1 MDQRVYEEAD
11 FCDVLELMPLEIRRS
26 LSFEQRAAISAAVI
40 QSRRKHAVDV
50 RVGIPLVFTQ
60 LYLVFFLGKDTRR
73 ATQAKL
79 IERRCGLGQWGMAAM
94 VSLFGL
100 LLTGTGLVA
109 AYYLKSKSGI
119 NLFSDMHAKDFLR
132 GFGVW

>member
-1 MDQRVYEEAD
+1 MVQRAYEEAD
-11 FCDVLELMPLEIRRS
+11 FCDVLELVPLEIRRT
-26 LSFEQRAAISAAVI
+26 LTFEQRAAISAAVVR
-40 QSRRKHAVDV
+40 SRRKHAVDL
-50 RVGIPLVFTQ
+50 RVGIPLLFTQ
-60 LYLVFFLGKDTRR
+60 LYLVFLIGKDTRR

-79 IERRCGLGQWGMAAM
+79 VERRCGLGQWGMAAM
-94 VSLFGL
+94 MSLFGL
-100 LLTGTGLVA
+100 LLTGTGVAA